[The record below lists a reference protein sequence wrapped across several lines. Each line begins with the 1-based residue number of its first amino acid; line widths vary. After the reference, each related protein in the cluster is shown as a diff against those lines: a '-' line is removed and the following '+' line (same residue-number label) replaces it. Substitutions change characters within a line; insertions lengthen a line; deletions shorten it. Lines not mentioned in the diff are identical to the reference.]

1 VGEPTSRVARRRVQR
16 IITEGEILDA
26 AVALV
31 DAEGLA
37 ALSMRRLA
45 EATGVAPMTIYGF
58 VASKDDLV
66 ARLGAHVLRE
76 LPTPLPE
83 DRPWKE
89 RIVHEM
95 TALRTALQKHHGL
108 LELLSVGNDAAPVLD
123 ELRERLIGILR
134 SAGLDDRTMVE
145 GLGSLVALTLGF
157 AVGGRARHAGTNG
170 DIYKRLQSLPAQR
183 FPNLRSA
190 ASHYSEHWSDRA
202 FSYGLESVLA
212 TMEAAAA
219 ADPAH

>member
-1 VGEPTSRVARRRVQR
+1 MGEPTSRVARRRVQR

-83 DRPWKE
+83 GPTLEGTHRP
-89 RIVHEM
+89 
-95 TALRTALQKHHGL
+95 
-108 LELLSVGNDAAPVLD
+108 
-123 ELRERLIGILR
+123 
-134 SAGLDDRTMVE
+134 
-145 GLGSLVALTLGF
+145 
-157 AVGGRARHAGTNG
+157 
-170 DIYKRLQSLPAQR
+170 
-183 FPNLRSA
+183 
-190 ASHYSEHWSDRA
+190 
-202 FSYGLESVLA
+202 
-212 TMEAAAA
+212 
-219 ADPAH
+219 

>member
-1 VGEPTSRVARRRVQR
+1 MGEPTSRVARRRVQR
-16 IITEGEILDA
+16 IITEDEILDA

-89 RIVHEM
+89 RIVYEM
-95 TALRTALQKHHGL
+95 TAMRTALQK
-108 LELLSVGNDAAPVLD
+108 PP
-123 ELRERLIGILR
+123 
-134 SAGLDDRTMVE
+134 RTTRV
-145 GLGSLVALTLGF
+145 
-157 AVGGRARHAGTNG
+157 AVGRQRCRAGT
-170 DIYKRLQSLPAQR
+170 R
-183 FPNLRSA
+183 
-190 ASHYSEHWSDRA
+190 
-202 FSYGLESVLA
+202 
-212 TMEAAAA
+212 
-219 ADPAH
+219 

>member
-1 VGEPTSRVARRRVQR
+1 MAYLCTSVQLAYMCTGWSERKGRADRTENAVGEPTSRVARRRVQR
-16 IITEGEILDA
+16 IIPEDEILDA

-89 RIVHEM
+89 RIVYEM
-95 TALRTALQKHHGL
+95 TAMRTALQNHHGL

-145 GLGSLVALTLGF
+145 G
-157 AVGGRARHAGTNG
+157 VG
-170 DIYKRLQSLPAQR
+170 
-183 FPNLRSA
+183 
-190 ASHYSEHWSDRA
+190 
-202 FSYGLESVLA
+202 
-212 TMEAAAA
+212 
-219 ADPAH
+219 